1 MVTALATAKG
11 FLWLGTD
18 AGLILTLPLPRLNG
32 APLAALTLGA
42 PGGHRGGSGGPGVS
56 ISVHAHCAPIRW
68 LHILND
74 TLPPYLT
81 PSNSHSTNPFSNAA
95 SNSPQIQN
103 SSQGSPSS
111 GRGLTTS
118 DSQRSRTPALS
129 VSSQD
134 SCDVYGKQRKYI
146 FIYLIYIFYLCHTC
160 AVKFVKLSTIYSIL

>member
-1 MVTALATAKG
+1 MLVTALATAKG

-32 APLAALTLGA
+32 APLAALALGA
-42 PGGHRGGSGGPGVS
+42 PGGLRGGAGGPGVS

-74 TLPPYLT
+74 TLPPYFT
-81 PSNSHSTNPFSNAA
+81 SSTSHSATNQFSNMQ

-111 GRGLTTS
+111 GRGLNTS

-134 SCDVYGKQRKYI
+134 SCDVYGNKNKKI
-146 FIYLIYIFYLCHTC
+146 FIYLFFYGFFFLE
-160 AVKFVKLSTIYSIL
+160 L